1 MYFLNGD
8 RLYIKPQK
16 ACGTLDEQL
25 KNCLTQLSQINSGK
39 KIFKLNFF
47 VDAESDEIYNQL
59 NSEIRLQVS
68 QLFSDEIILSLIAQP
83 GKNRSL
89 DHLGPI
95 IIDKANA

>member
-16 ACGTLDEQL
+16 ACETLYEQM
-25 KNCLTQLSQINSGK
+25 KNYLTQLSLIDSGN

-47 VDAESDEIYNQL
+47 VDAESDEIYNYL

-68 QLFSDEIILSLIAQP
+68 RLFSVEIL
-83 GKNRSL
+83 
-89 DHLGPI
+89 
-95 IIDKANA
+95 